1 MNPRRHEGLWGAILV
16 TLGIGVIL
24 SIPLLILLVA
34 AVAFFPAAH
43 WTEWIQSPASILF
56 AVVAFFP
63 ISIVVE
69 FLSWIIAVKIFNSIH
84 KSVVSA
90 FVGFAIWFL
99 VIQLVIQ
106 PIEAA
111 LLVTIAYA
119 AVSYVL
125 DKVIPDSSDSS
136 LT

>member
-1 MNPRRHEGLWGAILV
+1 MSPRQNEGLWGAVLV
-16 TLGIGVIL
+16 TLGIGVVL
-24 SIPLLILLVA
+24 SIPLLILVVA
-34 AVAFFPAAH
+34 TVAFLPVAQ
-43 WTEWIQSPASILF
+43 WTDWIQSPGSILF

-69 FLSWIIAVKIFNSIH
+69 LLSWIIAVKVFNSIH

-90 FVGFAIWFL
+90 FVGLAIWFL
-99 VIQLVIQ
+99 VIRLVIQ
-106 PIEAA
+106 PAEAA

>member
-1 MNPRRHEGLWGAILV
+1 
-16 TLGIGVIL
+16 
-24 SIPLLILLVA
+24 
-34 AVAFFPAAH
+34 
-43 WTEWIQSPASILF
+43 
-56 AVVAFFP
+56 VVAFFP

-69 FLSWIIAVKIFNSIH
+69 LLSWIIAVKVFNSIH

-90 FVGFAIWFL
+90 FVGLAIWFL
-99 VIQLVIQ
+99 VIRLVIQ
-106 PIEAA
+106 PAEAA